1 MTSCAPLVR
10 VPEEAPAEFGRSCVM
25 RAREA
30 VRGYAELDRHA
41 KFFLDAH
48 LLAQCSCSSWAVEQ
62 RAELPASAIEPVLP

>member
-1 MTSCAPLVR
+1 LSEYLK
-10 VPEEAPAEFGRSCVM
+10 EAPAEFGRSCVM

-48 LLAQCSCSSWAVEQ
+48 LLAQCSCSSWAVSSAPSS
-62 RAELPASAIEPVLP
+62 RPLPLSRCSH